1 MNMKKQDKSKA
12 LDKIE
17 KLDEIDSAII
27 RVMGNDARN
36 GPKTIADEFDISAST
51 VRRRVASLVKRGL
64 MRVIGVCNPAKVGYP
79 VCAVMAFS
87 VENEYID
94 SFLEEMATHHEV
106 RWLSRTT
113 GHYDAIALVYMSSFE
128 ALSEFIIRKMGKPKG
143 LREMETFMSLEVKK
157 GLYVPIFMHRDHHGN
172 VITS

>member
-1 MNMKKQDKSKA
+1 MKKRENRSGLNKM
-12 LDKIE
+12 E

-36 GPKTIADEFDISAST
+36 GPKTIADKFDISAST

-64 MRVIGVCNPAKVGYP
+64 MRVIGVCNPAKVGYS
-79 VCAVMAFS
+79 VCAVMAFC
-87 VENEYID
+87 VANEHID
-94 SFLEEMATHHEV
+94 SFLEEMASHQEV

-113 GHYDAIALVYMSSFE
+113 GHYDAFALVYMSSFE
-128 ALSEFIIRKMGKPKG
+128 ELSEFIIKRMGKPKG

-157 GLYVPIFMHRDHHGN
+157 GLYVPIFMHRDRQGK
-172 VITS
+172 VKTLK